1 MRSMRSRPLI
11 SAALSFAADAWT
23 SFRRNG
29 LMTAAAVTTIT
40 VALLVIG
47 SAGLI
52 GLNLRRVAAAVEA
65 QVQVVAFLRDD
76 LTGAQAEGVRAA
88 AAALPGVRAVR
99 LVGRDEALRRL
110 EAQLGDAVA
119 FADLREANPLPET
132 LELDL
137 QDPRRAP
144 VVAAELARLRGV
156 AEVGYGGQVVD
167 RLLALTRGVR
177 LLAAMLTAFLAGVAV
192 IVVVST
198 IRLTVVARRQ
208 EIEIMALV
216 GATRWFIRW
225 PFILEGLLQGAAAG
239 ALGVLVLG
247 GIYAAGVLRL
257 QATMPFLPLVQP
269 GEAILPLA
277 LWVLTAGLGVGAA
290 GSLIAVRRFLTR

>member
-1 MRSMRSRPLI
+1 MRDRPLI
-11 SAALSFAADAWT
+11 AAALSFAADAWT

-76 LTGAQAEGVRAA
+76 LTGAEAERVRAA

-99 LVGRDEALRRL
+99 VVGRDEALRRL
-110 EAQLGDAVA
+110 EAQLGDTVA
-119 FADLREANPLPET
+119 FADLREANPLPDT

-177 LLAAMLTAFLAGVAV
+177 LL
-192 IVVVST
+192 
-198 IRLTVVARRQ
+198 
-208 EIEIMALV
+208 
-216 GATRWFIRW
+216 
-225 PFILEGLLQGAAAG
+225 
-239 ALGVLVLG
+239 
-247 GIYAAGVLRL
+247 
-257 QATMPFLPLVQP
+257 
-269 GEAILPLA
+269 
-277 LWVLTAGLGVGAA
+277 
-290 GSLIAVRRFLTR
+290 